1 MPPRGTSARSSNFQS
16 LFTDAATKQF
26 GSGWA
31 VLVVNPAGHRLEIVS
46 AKSVSKAPAEK
57 KAADEK

>member
-1 MPPRGTSARSSNFQS
+1 MG
-16 LFTDAATKQF
+16 
-26 GSGWA
+26 

-46 AKSVSKAPAEK
+46 AKSVSKAPVEK